1 MTRTT
6 VRGFTLIEVLITV
19 AIVAI
24 LTSIALPAYTSYV
37 TRSRLPVALDA
48 LSSVAT
54 RMEQRYQDTG
64 SYANG
69 ANCGVAL
76 PAVANFAL
84 TCALADAGQSYT
96 ATATGTGN
104 VSGYAYTINQLGV
117 RATTAHPKG
126 TMATCW
132 TLRGGTCDS

>member
-1 MTRTT
+1 MHRPT
-6 VRGFTLIEVLITV
+6 RGFTLIEVLITV

-24 LTSIALPAYTSYV
+24 LASIALPSYTAYV

-76 PAVANFAL
+76 PEVVNFTL

-96 ATATGTGN
+96 VTATGAGP

-126 TMATCW
+126 TVANCW
-132 TLRGGTCDS
+132 SMRGGTCDS

>member
-1 MTRTT
+1 MHRPT
-6 VRGFTLIEVLITV
+6 RGFTLIEVLITV

-24 LTSIALPAYTSYV
+24 LASIALPSYTAYV

-69 ANCGVAL
+69 ANCGVTL
-76 PAVANFAL
+76 PEVANFTL

-96 ATATGTGN
+96 VTATGAGP

-126 TMATCW
+126 TVANCW
-132 TLRGGTCDS
+132 SMRGGTCDS